1 MHQLAPPFDPSLVH
15 LSTSLSFREGVRR
28 CEYTDGQS
36 DKSGLNH
43 GELLS
48 VLRGLHKGEPR
59 QAIAY
64 SQTFTKIRGLAWF
77 G

>member
-1 MHQLAPPFDPSLVH
+1 MPRWYPVH
-15 LSTSLSFREGVRR
+15 VSACREGVRR
-28 CEYTDGQS
+28 REDTDGQY
-36 DKSGLNH
+36 DKSELIH

-48 VLRGLHKGEPR
+48 VLLGLHEGEPR

-64 SQTFTKIRGLAWF
+64 SQTFTKIRGLPWF